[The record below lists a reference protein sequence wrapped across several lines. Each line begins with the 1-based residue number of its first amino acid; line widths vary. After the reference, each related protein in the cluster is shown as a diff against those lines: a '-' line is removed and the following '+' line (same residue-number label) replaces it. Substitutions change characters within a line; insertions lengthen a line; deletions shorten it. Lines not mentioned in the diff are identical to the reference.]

1 MFLNIGEVAK
11 ATGLTKKAIRY
22 YQDTG
27 LISPAVNSDNNYREY
42 SEEDVARLKVI
53 RTLRRLDLTAAEIL
67 EALSS
72 PERLAEVLRRRIAA
86 IREEIRAAERREAVM
101 ESLLA
106 QIDERFDIAK
116 ATDKLNA
123 LLDSLELDAM
133 GRAGYMRRQLARIFP
148 GQFGV
153 VMSITYGRFL
163 DEPLDT
169 PEKKQAWLSLVNTLD
184 EMEEIELPEKMLKLI
199 DSMPVD
205 LAEAQAEIDRKLEK
219 IVTMSDEDKR
229 QLLESKPWEN
239 TSDEEEAFAEA
250 WTEFFTAP
258 QVRGVFLALVRSLWV
273 LSAGF
278 RKFIT
283 NELHL
288 SGIDTSSIGEVFGG
302 PSIT

>member
-1 MFLNIGEVAK
+1 MNIGEVAK

-22 YQDTG
+22 YQDMG

-72 PERLAEVLRRRIAA
+72 PERLAEVLRRRIAG
-86 IREEIRAAERREAVM
+86 IREEIKAAERREAVM
-101 ESLLA
+101 ESLLD

-133 GRAGYMRRQLARIFP
+133 GRAGYMRQQLARIFP
-148 GQFGV
+148 GQFGA
-153 VMSITYGRFL
+153 VMSIMYGRFL

-184 EMEEIELPEKMLKLI
+184 EMEEIELPEKMRKLI
-199 DSMPVD
+199 DSMPAD

-219 IVTMSDEDKR
+219 IMTMSDEDKR

-239 TSDEEEAFAEA
+239 TSDEGEAFAEA
-250 WTEFFTAP
+250 WTEFFMAP
-258 QVRGVFLALVRSLWV
+258 QVRGVFLALVRALWV
-273 LSAGF
+273 LSADF

-283 NELHL
+283 NQLHL
-288 SGIDTSSIGEVFGG
+288 SGIDTSSIEKAFDGL
-302 PSIT
+302 SHM

>member
-72 PERLAEVLRRRIAA
+72 PERLAEVLRRRIAG
-86 IREEIRAAERREAVM
+86 IREEIKAAERREAVM

-153 VMSITYGRFL
+153 VMSIMYGRFL

-239 TSDEEEAFAEA
+239 TSDEEETFAEA

-288 SGIDTSSIGEVFGG
+288 SGIDMSSIGEVFGG
-302 PSIT
+302 PPIT